1 MNKEKRTIVE
11 FRTKVYDVDLE
22 YFPKAN
28 TVRDYKIV
36 LLQVE
41 NDKLVDF
48 ILDDLCISIP
58 LNPEYFIGMLE
69 IFCHSR
75 RVEISTQI
83 RGLQDENER
92 LRAKLTLVENAIK

>member
-11 FRTKVYDVDLE
+11 FRVKGYDVDKD
-22 YFPKAN
+22 YFPNSN
-28 TVRDYKIV
+28 TVRDYNIV
-36 LLQVE
+36 LLQFE

-48 ILDDLCISIP
+48 ILDDLGISIP

-69 IFCHSR
+69 VFRHPR

-83 RGLQDENER
+83 KELQDENAR